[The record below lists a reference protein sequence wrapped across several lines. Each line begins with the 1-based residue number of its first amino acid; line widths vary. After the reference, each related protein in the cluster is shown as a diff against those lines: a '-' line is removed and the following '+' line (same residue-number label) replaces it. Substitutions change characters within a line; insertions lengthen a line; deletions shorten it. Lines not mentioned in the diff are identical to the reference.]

1 MRGADQESAKIPGI
15 MAVGHW
21 HRWAGAQL
29 AHKGAHLNQ
38 CARHIRWGKGK
49 DRMLAA
55 GIGQGCV
62 MIRLGGNVFG
72 GSLRQGQA
80 HAAGIIK
87 GNGVAMHNLKGLYG
101 IAAGIAFHRI
111 LAVPFDMDFRPDCI
125 AIVAG
130 AAAALGL
137 TFLPAP

>member
-1 MRGADQESAKIPGI
+1 
-15 MAVGHW
+15 
-21 HRWAGAQL
+21 
-29 AHKGAHLNQ
+29 
-38 CARHIRWGKGK
+38 
-49 DRMLAA
+49 MLAA

-72 GSLRQGQA
+72 GSLRQRQA

-111 LAVPFDMDFRPDCI
+111 LADPCDMGFRPDRI
-125 AIVAG
+125 AIVAVAG
-130 AAAALGL
+130 AVAALGL